1 MLNRVGE
8 ADTGN
13 PAMSRSRRWLI
24 VLLLFLV
31 QVANSADKSVLGL
44 AAKPMMQELGLDI
57 EQYGFLASSFYSLF
71 AVGGLLV
78 AFFVAPRVRPRH
90 ILAGLLLIWSVSQL
104 PIVFA
109 ASFTTV
115 LACRVLLGMGEGA
128 GTPTALTCCH
138 EWFAN
143 QDRNMPSALV
153 MFGTSAGFLLAAPT
167 LSYTIQLFGWRAA
180 FFACSLLG
188 VAILALWLMLSA
200 DGPFKATGS
209 RADEPSTTHRPISQR
224 AIWTD
229 PSVIGICLLGFAT
242 YWLTGFAI
250 SWLAP
255 LITLGLGFAL
265 VDAGWVLSVIYASH
279 AVLLLS
285 ISFYSQK
292 LLQAGYPSRRA
303 RGFIMGIC
311 MTASGIAFVAAA
323 MVSDNSIKLIAITL
337 ATGLPG
343 PIYPLLASMISEIA
357 PGAHRNR
364 LLSLILAGITT
375 AGMLSPALA
384 GWLISGNTVSG
395 WSHALLLQAGVA
407 VIGGLVAFAMLHP
420 ERSIQRFARLGAR

>member
-1 MLNRVGE
+1 MLSNVGE
-8 ADTGN
+8 ADAGH
-13 PAMSRSRRWLI
+13 PDVSRRRRWLI

-57 EQYGFLASSFYSLF
+57 EQYGLLASSFYSLF

-78 AFFVAPRVRPRH
+78 AFFVAPHVRPRH
-90 ILAGLLLIWSVSQL
+90 ILAALLFIWSVSQL

-115 LACRVLLGMGEGA
+115 IACRVLLGMGEGA

-143 QDRNMPSALV
+143 KDRNMPSALV
-153 MFGTSAGFLLAAPT
+153 MFGTSAGFLLAAPV

-180 FFACSLLG
+180 FLACSLLG
-188 VAILALWLMLSA
+188 VAILALWLTLGA
-200 DGPFKATGS
+200 DGPFRATTS
-209 RADEPSTTHRPISQR
+209 RADVPSATHRAISQR
-224 AIWTD
+224 AIWSD
-229 PSVIGICLLGFAT
+229 PTVIGICLLGFAA

-255 LITLGLGFAL
+255 FITLGLGFKL
-265 VDAGWVLSVIYASH
+265 LDAGWVLSVIYASH
-279 AVLLLS
+279 ALLLLS
-285 ISFYSQK
+285 ISFYSQR
-292 LLQAGYPSRRA
+292 LLQSGRPSRLA
-303 RGFIMGIC
+303 RGVIMGLC
-311 MTASGIAFVAAA
+311 MAGSGVAFAVAA
-323 MVSDNSIKLIAITL
+323 MVSDISIKLVAVTL

-357 PGAHRNR
+357 PAAHRNR

-384 GWLISGNTVSG
+384 GWLISGNDASG
-395 WSHALLLQAGVA
+395 WSQALLLQGGVA
-407 VIGGLVAFAMLHP
+407 AIGSLVALAMLHP
-420 ERSIQRFARLGAR
+420 ERSIQRFARLGGQ